1 MSDNASLIITTSTYE
16 KKFTSS
22 RKKLFLGKWCF
33 DSFFITKD
41 KNVLDYHWDDRSKL
55 FNDFNELEL
64 LYEEYL
70 LIVST
75 ELNSIHK
82 TNYNKKFWRIFIGP
96 WLKEIISILYDRYT
110 NIKNLKNISSNTKI
124 KYYQLKINNE
134 LFIPNN
140 FEEAHSYYLHDNWNE
155 YIYNLLLNKLDIKN
169 LIKINSNVTFKNYP
183 RKNKIKNNYINF
195 IIKKFFYIYNFLI
208 NKNKKLFY
216 LEQLGENINLLF
228 LFKLSIWFKQIPTIW
243 FRKKI
248 NFKNENFYS
257 QRKWIIQNIDKNNNT
272 FKSLLNEIIPLTIP
286 RIYLENF
293 LKIEKKIKFKDWPK
307 NPKYIFTSNAFH
319 YDDIFK
325 YWCAKKNINGSKIII
340 GQHGGHY
347 GLGLFC
353 SSQKH
358 ELSISDHYFSWGWE
372 NDGYNNI
379 IPIGNF
385 LNFNKKIKYNKNG
398 GLLIIS
404 NVFSK
409 YFYRCFSMPI
419 GHQYLSYLKFISGFI
434 NKINIKIKKN
444 LFIRLTN
451 RDFDWDL
458 TNYWKTNHPDINF
471 DNHSIK
477 FLNTVKNYR
486 LFVST
491 FNTTSFLETLKLNLP
506 TIIILDKNYWELNEE
521 SNKHINKL
529 KEIGVFFDNYNE
541 ASNFIN
547 NNWNRI
553 EQWWWSSKVQICVKE
568 FCNLYSCR
576 DYDVENNFKKFFKI

>member
-55 FNDFNELEL
+55 FNDFKELEL

-216 LEQLGENINLLF
+216 LEQLGENINLYF

-248 NFKNENFYS
+248 LLWFVPVILGVIFMISPASIKYRINTLTNLEDANLKIRMALWHGGWLVFKDHPIIGCGFKCIDVVNKNYPDPTGDINRLRGMHNNFIQLAVDTGLFGLISWISIWVVYFMTLYQRFIVMDGDLAYKKDAMGSAAAVMGFLVAGIFETNFYDS
-257 QRKWIIQNIDKNNNT
+257 EV
-272 FKSLLNEIIPLTIP
+272 SMLLYFIMALPFTTNC
-286 RIYLENF
+286 
-293 LKIEKKIKFKDWPK
+293 KKAI
-307 NPKYIFTSNAFH
+307 
-319 YDDIFK
+319 
-325 YWCAKKNINGSKIII
+325 SK
-340 GQHGGHY
+340 
-347 GLGLFC
+347 
-353 SSQKH
+353 
-358 ELSISDHYFSWGWE
+358 
-372 NDGYNNI
+372 
-379 IPIGNF
+379 
-385 LNFNKKIKYNKNG
+385 
-398 GLLIIS
+398 
-404 NVFSK
+404 
-409 YFYRCFSMPI
+409 
-419 GHQYLSYLKFISGFI
+419 
-434 NKINIKIKKN
+434 
-444 LFIRLTN
+444 
-451 RDFDWDL
+451 
-458 TNYWKTNHPDINF
+458 
-471 DNHSIK
+471 
-477 FLNTVKNYR
+477 
-486 LFVST
+486 
-491 FNTTSFLETLKLNLP
+491 
-506 TIIILDKNYWELNEE
+506 
-521 SNKHINKL
+521 
-529 KEIGVFFDNYNE
+529 
-541 ASNFIN
+541 
-547 NNWNRI
+547 
-553 EQWWWSSKVQICVKE
+553 
-568 FCNLYSCR
+568 
-576 DYDVENNFKKFFKI
+576 